1 MNRERVKPIV
11 FSFYLLLDFVGAAA
25 QQSEEKNKGVV
36 TRERIDKKTPTRGL
50 CKRIDLKRNA

>member
-1 MNRERVKPIV
+1 L
-11 FSFYLLLDFVGAAA
+11 FSLFIFFLTLWE
-25 QQSEEKNKGVV
+25 QPRSKSEEKNKGVV